1 MPALDCQV
9 RNRLAVW
16 KGHRI
21 AAFRKDLPVLGFEAR
36 FLLFSMTGG
45 TTAPFLQE
53 NCAGRRFEHLI
64 ATFQKKHVIGSR

>member
-9 RNRLAVW
+9 RNRPAVW
-16 KGHRI
+16 KGRRI

-36 FLLFSMTGG
+36 FLLFRMTRG

-53 NCAGRRFEHLI
+53 VCAEKRYL
-64 ATFQKKHVIGSR
+64 